1 LAVAAPERAPVSPD
15 EALHRA
21 VLALAQG
28 HFDDRSLEGAK
39 ANALESIA
47 WSLAGLL
54 AEKVE
59 AGAHHRPAPRPHPEG
74 PARSL
79 VHEVG
84 R

>member
-1 LAVAAPERAPVSPD
+1 MERAPVSPD
-15 EALHRA
+15 EALRRA

-59 AGAHHRPAPRPHPEG
+59 SGGHHRPMVRPHPDTAPRG
-74 PARSL
+74 VL
-79 VHEVG
+79 HEVG